1 MDETCIPRKLRLPSH
16 VSAFRCAQCGK
27 CCTNKWRIAIDA
39 MSFDRLSKKLEDLG
53 RRKELEDNFITGYI
67 APRFRFLPNG
77 KCPYLSDKNLC
88 RIQLEVGEDY
98 LFDIC
103 KVYPRHVFASPD
115 ALEFSLSLS
124 CPTAVK
130 TLQQGKITIAETDW
144 PIKDGQGPEFFFMQP
159 NTIQRYYPE
168 QSPVGNPHLP
178 YSFLEARLIELVQD
192 RSSSV
197 GQRLVVLGQELGR
210 LISEGEPLSLDGAPD
225 LMEHLAQLFKMSNIF
240 LVNSRSPASSQ
251 TLRQRLLPLS
261 ADSPHPTESAKSAAR
276 SKVTPP
282 LPDQYRQMVEQYYYP
297 SGGVSEAILENYLVN
312 FILDKSFYL
321 RPPHLAFYRM
331 AFAYAAIVAFCIG
344 HSISTNQ
351 AVDEQTVLQAVYEV
365 EDIFY
370 GAWFYP
376 YAAATHA
383 GKSPRQILERA
394 LLLAAI

>member
-16 VSAFRCAQCGK
+16 VAAFRCAQCGE
-27 CCTNKWRIAIDA
+27 CCTNKWRIEIDA
-39 MSFDRLSKKLEDLG
+39 ASFDKLGKRLTELG
-53 RRKELEDNFITGYI
+53 RQKELEDNFTSGYI

-77 KCPYLSDKNLC
+77 KCPYLSDKNTC
-88 RIQLEVGEDY
+88 RIQLELGEDY

-115 ALEFSLSLS
+115 ALEFSLTLT
-124 CPTAVK
+124 CQTAVK

-144 PIKDGQGPEFFFMQP
+144 PIKDGQGPEIIFMQP

-168 QSPVGNPHLP
+168 RSPVGDPLLP
-178 YSFLEARLIELVQD
+178 YSLLEARFIELLQD
-192 RSSSV
+192 RRSRV
-197 GQRLVVLGQELGR
+197 GQRLIILGQELGR
-210 LISEGEPLSLDGAPD
+210 LISEGEPLSLDGTPD
-225 LMEHLAQLFKMSNIF
+225 LTEHLAQLFKMSNIF

-261 ADSPHPTESAKSAAR
+261 AGPPNPMENAKIAAR

-282 LPDQYRQMVEQYYYP
+282 LPDQYRQMVERYNSP
-297 SGGVSEAILENYLVN
+297 SGGVGEGILENYLVN
-312 FILDKSFYL
+312 FVLDKSFYL
-321 RPPHLAFYRM
+321 RPPHLAYYRM
-331 AFAYAAIVAFCIG
+331 AFAYAAIVAFSVG
-344 HSISTNQ
+344 SSLSANR
-351 AVDEQTVLQAVYEV
+351 AVDEQTVLQAVYDV
-365 EDIFY
+365 ENIFY

-376 YAAATHA
+376 YAAAIHA